1 MKFNNEIMRDVLI
14 VTEEKFGDPKR
25 NPKQTDKPVMY
36 MSIIHDDK
44 LSKYD
49 EPDVTYVVEQ
59 MIAGGFF
66 DLMRKPQYD
75 NDGKLVVAV
84 LKGLSFKGQEF
95 LKNIR
100 DDKIWTTVIKKAAI
114 LEDVSMEVLCEVA
127 KKLCEEAILN
137 QEV

>member
-36 MSIIHDDK
+36 VSITHDDK

-75 NDGKLVVAV
+75 NDGKLMVAV
-84 LKGLSFKGQEF
+84 LKGLSFKGQEL

-100 DDKIWTTVIKKAAI
+100 DDKIWATVIKKSAI